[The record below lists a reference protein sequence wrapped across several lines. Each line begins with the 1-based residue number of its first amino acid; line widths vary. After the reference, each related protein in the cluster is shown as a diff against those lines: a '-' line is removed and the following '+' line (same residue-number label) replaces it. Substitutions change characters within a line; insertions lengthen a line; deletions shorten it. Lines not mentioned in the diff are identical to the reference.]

1 MSLIQVSPEL
11 QKNLV
16 LPPGQGYSL
25 RKTSEPYRSF
35 VVHTTN
41 GKANTKFTAE
51 ANFLVN
57 SKNVSAHYLISKEGV
72 IEQILDPNQ
81 FVAWHTGEVSKDNYT
96 NLYAIG
102 VEVHFTPAELY
113 WTGKMWAALT
123 ALYKQNASLE
133 LVTHRQIAVP
143 RGRKIDPSGVTD
155 LQFLSWRRDL
165 NKAHRLATLRVNS
178 NVRGFPRIANNVVCV
193 YPRNWQ
199 VVVGADSVSGD
210 AYNGSDQ
217 WYYCNWLGY
226 VHSSLVELGEHL

>member
-1 MSLIQVSPEL
+1 M
-11 QKNLV
+11 V

-41 GKANTKFTAE
+41 GRANTSFAAE

-57 SKNVSAHYLISKEGV
+57 SKNVSAHYLISKDGV
-72 IEQILDPNQ
+72 VQQLLDPTQ
-81 FVAWHTGEVSKDNYT
+81 YVAWHAGEVSKDSYT

-102 VEVHFTPAELY
+102 VEVHFTPAEMY

-123 ALYKQNASLE
+123 ALYKNYLSLE

-143 RGRKIDPSGVTD
+143 RGRKVDPSGVTD
-155 LQFLSWRRDL
+155 LQFQSWRRDL
-165 NKAHRLATLRVNS
+165 NKAHQFATLRVNS
-178 NVRGFPRIANNVVCV
+178 NVRGFPKIANNIICV

-199 VVVGADSVSGD
+199 VIVSQEPVIGD
-210 AYNGSDQ
+210 VYNGSDQ

-226 VHSSLVELGEHL
+226 VHSSLVELGEKL